1 METRSNNVF
10 VGAVVLLLVAV
21 TIAAAFWF
29 SRIGEGSKREY
40 DIFFKQSVNGLAK
53 GSAVTYS
60 GVPTGQVK
68 LVELWPKDPEF
79 VRVRIVV
86 DRTTPVLQGTTATI
100 DGGGFTGVST
110 IQLDGAVRG
119 APQIVCPEHN
129 SDAVC
134 PEGVPVIP
142 TKPGALGQLLSSAP
156 MLLQRLTTL
165 TERLTEALDDRNLK
179 HIAGIL
185 QNVDKLSGDL
195 AARGPEL
202 GQTIVQ
208 LKNTLDSA
216 AKAADALAMAANSTN
231 DLVNSEGKP
240 LIADLRSTIR
250 SAKTT
255 LDSLDTTLKDA
266 TPGVESFTKD
276 TMPQIGLLVRDL
288 RQMSRSILAIT
299 EKIDQQGAGGLL
311 GSPALPDYKP

>member
-10 VGAVVLLLVAV
+10 VGVVVLLLLALTVG
-21 TIAAAFWF
+21 AAFWF
-29 SRIGEGSKREY
+29 ARIGEGDKREY
-40 DIFFKQSVNGLAK
+40 DIFFKQSVGGIAK
-53 GSAVTYS
+53 GSSVTYS
-60 GVPTGQVK
+60 GVPSGQVK
-68 LVELWPKDPEF
+68 SIELWRKDPEF

-100 DGGGFTGVST
+100 NGVGFTGVSE

-119 APQIVCPEHN
+119 APPIVCPDNEAQ
-129 SDAVC
+129 AVC

-142 TKPGALGQLLSSAP
+142 TKPGALGELLNSAP

-165 TERLTEALDDRNLK
+165 TERLTELLDDKNQK
-179 HIAGIL
+179 HISGLLANL
-185 QNVDKLSGDL
+185 DKLSGDL

-202 GQTIVQ
+202 GDTIVQ
-208 LKNTLDSA
+208 ARATLESA
-216 AKAADALAMAANSTN
+216 AKAAEALALAANSTN

-240 LIADLRSTIR
+240 LIADLRQTIQ

-266 TPGVESFTKD
+266 RPGVETFTRD

-299 EKIDQQGAGGLL
+299 EKLDQQGAGGLI

>member
-10 VGAVVLLLVAV
+10 VGVVVLILVAV
-21 TIAAAFWF
+21 TIGAAFWF

-40 DIFFKQSVNGLAK
+40 DIFFKQAVNGLAK

-60 GVPTGQVK
+60 GVPSGQVK

-86 DRTTPVLQGTTATI
+86 DRSTPVLQGTTATI

-119 APQIVCPEHN
+119 APQIVCPDNNGE
-129 SDAVC
+129 AVC

-142 TKPGALGQLLSSAP
+142 TKPGALGQLLTSAP

-165 TERLTEALDDRNLK
+165 TERLTEALDDKNLK

-185 QNVDKLSGDL
+185 ANVDKLSGDL
-195 AARGPEL
+195 AARGPDL
-202 GQTIVQ
+202 AQTIVQ
-208 LKNTLDSA
+208 ARLTLESA
-216 AKAADALAMAANSTN
+216 AKAADALAAAANN
-231 DLVNSEGKP
+231 ANELVNSEGKP
-240 LIADLRSTIR
+240 LIGDLRATIR

-266 TPGVESFTKD
+266 KPGVENFTQD

-288 RQMSRSILAIT
+288 RQMSRSIIAIT
-299 EKIDQQGAGGLL
+299 EKIDQQGAGGLI

>member
-10 VGAVVLLLVAV
+10 VGAVVLLLLAV
-21 TIAAAFWF
+21 TIGAAFWF
-29 SRIGEGSKREY
+29 SRVGEGDKREY
-40 DIFFKQSVNGLAK
+40 DIFFKTSVSGLAK

-60 GVPTGQVK
+60 GVPSGQVQSI
-68 LVELWPKDPEF
+68 ELWRKDPEF

-86 DRTTPVLQGTTATI
+86 ERETPVLQGTTATI
-100 DGGGFTGVST
+100 NGVGFTGVSE

-119 APQIVCPEHN
+119 APPIACPDEN
-129 SDAVC
+129 ADAVC

-142 TKPGALGQLLSSAP
+142 TKPGALGELLSNAPQLLE
-156 MLLQRLTTL
+156 RLTTH
-165 TERLTEALDDRNLK
+165 TERLTELLDDDNQRN
-179 HIAGIL
+179 ISGIL
-185 QNVDKLSGDL
+185 DNVNRLSRDL

-202 GQTIVQ
+202 AETIVQ
-208 LKNTLDSA
+208 ARVTLESA
-216 AKAADALAMAANSTN
+216 SKAADALAQAANSTN
-231 DLVNSEGKP
+231 ELVNSEGKP
-240 LIADLRSTIR
+240 LIADLRQTIR

-266 TPGVESFTKD
+266 KPGVETFTRD

-288 RQMSRSILAIT
+288 RQMSRAILAVT
-299 EKIDQQGAGGLL
+299 EKIDQQGASGLI

>member
-10 VGAVVLLLVAV
+10 VGVVVLILVAV
-21 TIAAAFWF
+21 TIGAAFWF

-40 DIFFKQSVNGLAK
+40 DIFFKQAVNGLAK

-60 GVPTGQVK
+60 GVPSGQVK

-86 DRTTPVLQGTTATI
+86 DRSTPVLQGTTATI

-119 APQIVCPEHN
+119 APQIVCPDNN
-129 SDAVC
+129 SEAVC

-142 TKPGALGQLLSSAP
+142 TKPGALGQLLTSAP

-165 TERLTEALDDRNLK
+165 TERLTEALDDKNLK

-185 QNVDKLSGDL
+185 ANVDKLSGDL
-195 AARGPEL
+195 AARGPDL
-202 GQTIVQ
+202 AQTIVQ
-208 LKNTLDSA
+208 ARLTLESA
-216 AKAADALAMAANSTN
+216 AKAGDALAAAANN
-231 DLVNSEGKP
+231 ANELVNSEGKP
-240 LIADLRSTIR
+240 LIGDLRATIR

-266 TPGVESFTKD
+266 KPGVENFTQD

-299 EKIDQQGAGGLL
+299 EKIDQQGAGGLI